1 MTTTTPVDKDRSPEQ
16 RPRSALSRSFVPL
29 ALITVGVV
37 FLLGNLVPAPGR
49 GGLILLGLG
58 IAFAVGRVT
67 TGRYGYAVPAGILL
81 GIGSYV
87 ALQEIVGAQPLQNS
101 SWFFIL
107 LGLGFAG
114 TYIIGMR
121 PGASGRFSRR
131 PCWWSSASCCLAGRA
146 HRRSPRLRG
155 WRRTASGAGMLIGL
169 WLLFRDHLP
178 G

>member
-1 MTTTTPVDKDRSPEQ
+1 MTMTSPVDRDRSPEQ

-37 FLLGNLVPAPGR
+37 FLLGNLVPAGPGR

-87 ALQEIVGAQPLQNS
+87 ALQEMAGTQPLQNS

-107 LGLGFAG
+107 LGLG
-114 TYIIGMR
+114 
-121 PGASGRFSRR
+121 
-131 PCWWSSASCCLAGRA
+131 
-146 HRRSPRLRG
+146 LRG
-155 WRRTASGAGMLIGL
+155 DLPASACDPARFG
-169 WLLFRDHLP
+169 RCSRP
-178 G
+178 RS